1 MISTPKATPPRVS
14 LSARVVALP
23 PLEYANARRA
33 IVAALGPDA
42 LPGELDNA
50 LDSRLSDLSDLLDL
64 PALMSTIST
73 KQHTPQSK
81 EYIMATITTR
91 DEAWDYLVECAGV
104 SEETLRI
111 ISSINGHSVE
121 TYESVLFAVTGYR
134 SFDQLEEMDA

>member
-1 MISTPKATPPRVS
+1 MPGD
-14 LSARVVALP
+14 
-23 PLEYANARRA
+23 LES
-33 IVAALGPDA
+33 
-42 LPGELDNA
+42 A

-81 EYIMATITTR
+81 EYIMATITTK